1 MNMLTDFID
10 IDGLI
15 HSLGYLTIAFA
26 LFFIGKI
33 LYNVLNP
40 NILVSYE
47 LVEKDNFAFSIAYV
61 GYFSAITVILIAA
74 ISGESYGFI
83 EDVKLI
89 GIYGILGILLLHV
102 SILITNKLM
111 LPKFSVKKE
120 ILQDQ
125 NEGTGIIEAAIYLG
139 NAFLLYGALVGE
151 SSSLTEG
158 LITFVGYWFIGNI
171 MLIIST
177 KVFSL
182 WMKYDIHNEIEKDN
196 IAAGIAFAGSIVSIS
211 LIIMNALV
219 EPFTNWQTS
228 IIDISLYTVL
238 GIIILPIMRYISDKI
253 LLPGQR
259 LTDEIVNQKKPNIG
273 AGLIEAFAYIG
284 AAILIVW
291 TF

>member
-83 EDVKLI
+83 EDAKLI

-102 SILITNKLM
+102 SILLTNKLM

-125 NEGTGIIEAAIYLG
+125 NEGTGIIEAAVYLG

-151 SSSLTEG
+151 SSNLTEG

-228 IIDISLYTVL
+228 IIDISSYTVL

>member
-1 MNMLTDFID
+1 MNTLTDFID
-10 IDGLI
+10 INGVI
-15 HSLGYLTIAFA
+15 HSLGYLAIAFA

-40 NILVSYE
+40 NILVAHE
-47 LVEKDNFAFSIAYV
+47 LVEKDNLAFSIAYV

-83 EDVKLI
+83 EDAKLI
-89 GIYGILGILLLHV
+89 GIYGTLGIILLHI

-158 LITFVGYWFIGNI
+158 LITFIGYWFIGNI

-182 WMKYDIHNEIEKDN
+182 WMKYDIHDEIEKDN
-196 IAAGIAFAGSIVSIS
+196 VAAGTAFAGAIVSIS

-219 EPFTNWQTS
+219 APFTNWQTS

-238 GIIILPIMRYISDKI
+238 GIIILPIMRYVSDKI

-259 LTDEIVNQKKPNIG
+259 LTDEIINQKKPNIG

>member
-10 IDGLI
+10 INGLI
-15 HSLGYLTIAFA
+15 HSLGYLAIAFA
-26 LFFIGKI
+26 LFFIGKV

-83 EDVKLI
+83 EDAKLI

-102 SILITNKLM
+102 SILVTNKLM

-125 NEGTGIIEAAIYLG
+125 NEGTGIIEAAVYLG

-196 IAAGIAFAGSIVSIS
+196 VAAGTAFAGSIISIS

-238 GIIILPIMRYISDKI
+238 GILILPVMRYISDKI

>member
-83 EDVKLI
+83 EDAKLI

-228 IIDISLYTVL
+228 IIDISSYTVL